1 MLDEELVHAYLIIL
15 PANRVPQG
23 GKWALPISKPAGGGY
38 QIFVLRIDDFGIHQY
53 SLGLTVRPQ
62 HESCATDR
70 SPSLSGYLLHQIIYL
85 MPRDRKSTRLN
96 SSYVAISYAVFCLK
110 KKKQ

>member
-85 MPRDRKSTRLN
+85 MPREGYYHKVIIFGKKLKNIRDRYLSR
-96 SSYVAISYAVFCLK
+96 AH
-110 KKKQ
+110 